1 MLSTPAFS
9 LEITSVVFKE
19 NLIQEA
25 IWCIYGL
32 FAAQVCKIDLSV
44 KSQADIKKCHCHDSH
59 VSLSHSLMSPV
70 FEWHIAMT

>member
-32 FAAQVCKIDLSV
+32 FAAQAQVCKSDSSV
-44 KSQADIKKCHCHDSH
+44 KSQADMKTCHCPDSH
-59 VSLSHSLMSPV
+59 GSLSHSLMSPV
-70 FEWHIAMT
+70 FE